1 MIAVDS
7 STVIAYIQGD
17 GGADVQLFDASIAA
31 NEIVLPPV
39 TLVEVFSDPRLPA
52 RHRALLVALS
62 LLDIM
67 DGYWLRASASR
78 AKILSHRLRARL
90 ADTLIAQSC
99 IDHGVPLIARDGDF
113 RHFQKYCGLK
123 LA

>member
-1 MIAVDS
+1 MIAADS

-17 GGADVQLFDASIAA
+17 TGLDVELFDASIAA

-39 TLVEVFSDPRLPA
+39 TLAEVFSDPRLPA
-52 RHRALLVALS
+52 RHKALLGALS
-62 LLDIM
+62 LLDLT
-67 DGYWLRASASR
+67 DGYWLRAAASR
-78 AKILSHRLRARL
+78 ATVLSHKLRARL

-99 IDHGVPLIARDGDF
+99 IDHDVPLIARDGDF
-113 RHFQKYCGLK
+113 RHFKKYCGLK